1 MKSFHSSSGATIVFR
16 WNRFQR
22 AIAAQIISTFEPWK
36 ETQMKAETN
45 HPQLSSILFNFFYHF
60 SRNNPRKFRV
70 SPPPLP
76 LPPPEK
82 KLKKHDPKTDSKN
95 RNQGSGRCALFQS
108 YRQGHLPARTVS
120 EAFPNSDAFTGSDR
134 GQPDGLALRLSAD
147 AAGWCHCVAP

>member
-60 SRNNPRKFRV
+60 FWNNPRKFRV
-70 SPPPLP
+70 SPHLC
-76 LPPPEK
+76 LSLL
-82 KLKKHDPKTDSKN
+82 LKKNKEHDPKNDSKN
-95 RNQGSGRCALFQS
+95 RNQGSGRSALFQS